1 MERLRP
7 FYAVIF
13 DLDGTLY
20 DKKHL
25 PVYLAGAQFFHLG
38 LLKAERKVRKTLS
51 GMHFRNG
58 EAFYNE
64 FFTRVA
70 VESGHGAEKVR
81 KWYFRNYLPSMANAL
96 RKHCRLRPW
105 VAELFVLL
113 KARGIPAVVYSDY
126 GAVEEKLQAL
136 GFNPAWAVKICCA
149 PDFGGLKPDPDG
161 FRQIARELNLPPSR
175 VLVVGDRDDT
185 DGEGARRS
193 GMPFLLVDG
202 DSRPGI

>member
-1 MERLRP
+1 MDRR
-7 FYAVIF
+7 YDAVIF

-38 LLKAERKVRKTLS
+38 LLKAERKVRKTLA
-51 GMHFRNG
+51 GMHFRSE

-64 FFTRVA
+64 FFTRIA
-70 VESGHGAEKVR
+70 VESGHGADKARE
-81 KWYFRNYLPSMANAL
+81 WYFKSYLPSMARVL
-96 RKHCRLRPW
+96 GKRYRLRPW
-105 VAELFVLL
+105 VTDLFVLL

-136 GFNPAWAVKICCA
+136 GFKLSWTDRIYCA
-149 PDFGGLKPDPDG
+149 PAFGGLKPDPAG
-161 FRQIARELNLPPSR
+161 FLSIARELGVPPGR

-193 GMPFLLVDG
+193 GMGFELVVGDG
-202 DSRPGI
+202 RPGI